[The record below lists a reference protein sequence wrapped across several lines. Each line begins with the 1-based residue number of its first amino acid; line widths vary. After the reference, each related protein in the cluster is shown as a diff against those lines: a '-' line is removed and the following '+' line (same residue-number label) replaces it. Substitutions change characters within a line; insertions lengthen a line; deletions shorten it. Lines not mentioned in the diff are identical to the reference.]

1 MGGTATMFVVTSREM
16 PMLFSRCD
24 AVRLRSEM
32 PKADAPRSDRNV
44 LIE

>member
-1 MGGTATMFVVTSREM
+1 VFVVTSREM
-16 PMLFSRCD
+16 PMLFGRCD

-32 PKADAPRSDRNV
+32 PKAGAPRSNRNI